1 MGDIHDN
8 LREVMGLL
16 GKATPDWRAYP
27 YGAIRSGQFHEYVNG
42 SAQLQNAMFTG
53 EFRDEDRDAA
63 LAAVNFLRQHGPALL
78 ARQEGE
84 GSLRF
89 IAKRNLRRMI
99 EIGSTDTK
107 TMLLCLEEL
116 S

>member
-1 MGDIHDN
+1 MDVERAIDMLAGVRVFVTTREKIKHPEGTDLFDEAIRV
-8 LREVMGLL
+8 LREHL
-16 GKATPDWRAYP
+16 ADRH
-27 YGAIRSGQFHEYVNG
+27 GAG
-42 SAQLQNAMFTG
+42 
-53 EFRDEDRDAA
+53 DA
-63 LAAVNFLRQHGPALL
+63 
-78 ARQEGE
+78 EE